1 MNTPRTIKLYNSL
14 HGKKEAFQPI
24 TPGHVGM
31 YVCGPTVYN
40 DVHLGNCRTFVSFDI
55 IYRYLQHLGYKVRYV
70 RNITD
75 VGHLTDDGED
85 RMSKGARLAQLE
97 PMEVA
102 QRYTVGFHE
111 MMRIFNTLPPS
122 IEPRATGHIPEQIDM
137 VKQIVERGYG
147 YEKNGSVYFDTVKF
161 DQDHPGAYGAL
172 SGNNLEQFLAE
183 SRDNLKNQDE
193 KSSPTDFAIWIKARP
208 EDIMVWKSPWS
219 VGFPGWH
226 LECSAMSTKY
236 LGPTFDLHGGGND
249 LKFPHHENEVVQN
262 MGACGCAPANYWLH
276 ANMLLLNGR
285 KMSKSEGNTITPQ
298 QLFTG
303 DSPFVSKGYTPMMI
317 KYFMLMAHYRSTL
330 DITDDGLQAA
340 EKAYRKM
347 METNRILQNIAVD
360 AARFDGSESE
370 HDRAVLAL
378 IEEAYAGMDDDFN
391 TAIAIAALNEL
402 GSFVHKYVNKQIPDT
417 ELAPWVIERLK
428 TVFND
433 FLFQIFGLQD
443 DLDADNG
450 SNTVDGLMELVLAI
464 RAQARA
470 NKDWPTSDMIRD
482 ALAALEIQVKDG
494 KEGSSWRKG

>member
-137 VKQIVERGYG
+137 VKQILERGYG

-172 SGNNLEQFLAE
+172 SG
-183 SRDNLKNQDE
+183 
-193 KSSPTDFAIWIKARP
+193 
-208 EDIMVWKSPWS
+208 
-219 VGFPGWH
+219 
-226 LECSAMSTKY
+226 
-236 LGPTFDLHGGGND
+236 
-249 LKFPHHENEVVQN
+249 
-262 MGACGCAPANYWLH
+262 
-276 ANMLLLNGR
+276 
-285 KMSKSEGNTITPQ
+285 
-298 QLFTG
+298 
-303 DSPFVSKGYTPMMI
+303 
-317 KYFMLMAHYRSTL
+317 
-330 DITDDGLQAA
+330 
-340 EKAYRKM
+340 
-347 METNRILQNIAVD
+347 
-360 AARFDGSESE
+360 
-370 HDRAVLAL
+370 
-378 IEEAYAGMDDDFN
+378 
-391 TAIAIAALNEL
+391 
-402 GSFVHKYVNKQIPDT
+402 
-417 ELAPWVIERLK
+417 
-428 TVFND
+428 
-433 FLFQIFGLQD
+433 
-443 DLDADNG
+443 
-450 SNTVDGLMELVLAI
+450 
-464 RAQARA
+464 
-470 NKDWPTSDMIRD
+470 
-482 ALAALEIQVKDG
+482 
-494 KEGSSWRKG
+494 